1 MKYEMRKL
9 VRQMHV
15 KGALL
20 LVLVL
25 CAAWGIVSVGAYRSR
40 AETGGTAYLK
50 GKAAF
55 ENDRK
60 KYAQVRGDI
69 TEEKLNEALWDIQ
82 SCKDESTA
90 YLKAVEQYPGLGS
103 LLDQR
108 MRRRTGILRCLRWKA
123 RMIFMRAE
131 NRRLS

>member
-25 CAAWGIVSVGAYRSR
+25 CAAWGIVSVVAYRSR

-55 ENDRK
+55 ENERK
-60 KYAQVRGDI
+60 K
-69 TEEKLNEALWDIQ
+69 
-82 SCKDESTA
+82 
-90 YLKAVEQYPGLGS
+90 
-103 LLDQR
+103 
-108 MRRRTGILRCLRWKA
+108 
-123 RMIFMRAE
+123 
-131 NRRLS
+131 